1 MQCIK
6 MTKVSKSLAMTRNS
20 CLTNVSGTCFSVLCF
35 TQELL
40 RAALPEHTEP
50 STKHLPATDTALG
63 AFLGQPGP
71 SGCSWPGYSP
81 SLMPT
86 WHSATV
92 CDLGG
97 TGEDVEHWVP
107 AT

>member
-20 CLTNVSGTCFSVLCF
+20 CLTNVSGTCFMFRSGAA
-35 TQELL
+35 LL

-50 STKHLPATDTALG
+50 STKHLPGTDTALG

-71 SGCSWPGYSP
+71 SGCSWPGCPP
-81 SLMPT
+81 SLM
-86 WHSATV
+86 WHSATT
-92 CDLGG
+92 CDTGG
-97 TGEDVEHWVP
+97 THERWVS
-107 AT
+107 AI